1 MKSILLF
8 FFLLPL
14 AASAQKGF
22 FDVQAGMDFPQAYM
36 QSFSGRLSGGPRFD
50 STFAVGFGIGAT
62 KLNGLKGVLIPVIAN
77 FMITPYSDG
86 KIYPLVTLQPG
97 YGFYNKEINNVEITG
112 GFTFYGGVG
121 IGSRGGNATVGY
133 GVHTLT
139 ANKERTYHKGL
150 SFRLGVTL

>member
-8 FFLLPL
+8 VFLLPL
-14 AASAQKGF
+14 TALAQKGF
-22 FDVQAGMDFPQAYM
+22 FDVQAGMDFPKAYR
-36 QSFSGRLSGGPRFD
+36 QSFSGRISAGPRFD
-50 STFAVGFGIGAT
+50 STFAAGFGAGVT
-62 KLNGLKGVLIPVIAN
+62 KLHGLTGILLPVFAN
-77 FMITPYSDG
+77 FIITPYSNS

-97 YGFYNKEINNVEITG
+97 YGFYNQEINNVEVTG

-133 GVHTLT
+133 GIHTLT
-139 ANKERTYHKGL
+139 INKEAVRHNGF